1 MHIISETA
9 VYVAICAALTVIL
22 LIGEIK
28 AERRRNIRDG
38 R

>member
-1 MHIISETA
+1 MHIIPETD
-9 VYVAICAALTVIL
+9 VYVAICAALPDIL